1 MITERSLGKA
11 GQEYMHEI
19 LCQGGG
25 LAERVATSVSK
36 SGELFAPLPL
46 GVSARRALDFDSG
59 GMCDSQF
66 SQGWL
71 FDDLQNKSEG
81 NFIVQDIWAKRSDLL
96 VKPPEYESYFFY
108 GDGVYYFID
117 LASLKFSEFLA
128 LGRQVSSF
136 QFAAFYTTAVI
147 NEKCLDAHEM
157 KTECL
162 DVLAAGVRSIYV
174 SAYDRESYIVWRP
187 A

>member
-1 MITERSLGKA
+1 MIAECDLGKA
-11 GQEYMHEI
+11 GQEYMHDI
-19 LCQGGG
+19 LHQGGG
-25 LAERVATSVSK
+25 LAGRVATSISQ
-36 SGELFAPLPL
+36 SGKIFAPLPL
-46 GVSARRALDFDSG
+46 GISARRALDFDSG

-71 FDDLQNKSEG
+71 FDDLQNKPEG

-96 VKPPEYESYFFY
+96 VRPPKYKFYFFY
-108 GDGVYYFID
+108 NDGVYYFIN
-117 LASLKFSEFLA
+117 LSSLKFSEFLA
-128 LGRQVSSF
+128 LERQVSSF

-147 NEKCLDAHEM
+147 NEKCFDAHEM

-162 DVLAAGVRSIYV
+162 DVLATGVRSIYV